1 MADLGFLE
9 VGLNPDVFIGH
20 DRQQI
25 RAGLYIL
32 AIARGTLADQATDRR
47 VDITAGQVQFG
58 LGQIG
63 LGIGYLR
70 VESFD
75 FSGQRVDLLALPLSI
90 RLGFGQ
96 LRAGDVVVSGEG
108 GHALLRDI
116 TRLAQGF
123 GAVQVDL

>member
-1 MADLGFLE
+1 MT
-9 VGLNPDVFIGH
+9 
-20 DRQQI
+20 
-25 RAGLYIL
+25 
-32 AIARGTLADQATDRR
+32 IARGTLADQATDRR
-47 VDITAGQVQFG
+47 VDITAGQVQFS